1 MIENYGAD
9 SVRLFILSDSP
20 PEKDVQWSEQ
30 GMVASYKFIQKFW
43 LLHKKF
49 SEKINSSENKG
60 NIEADIKI
68 QKLSNQLI
76 EKVNKNLINFNYNVI
91 IANMH
96 ETYNSLIKL
105 IDEKFSKEVLF
116 DNYRKILTVMS
127 PIVPHLIFECL
138 ESLGLKSFQD
148 WPNIDKKML
157 ESEKVKIVIQING
170 KKKDLI
176 DTKKNLEEND
186 LIEIIKQ
193 DKKVSKL
200 LMNKKIN
207 KTIYVKNRLINIL
220 LK

>member
-1 MIENYGAD
+1 
-9 SVRLFILSDSP
+9 
-20 PEKDVQWSEQ
+20 
-30 GMVASYKFIQKFW
+30 
-43 LLHKKF
+43 
-49 SEKINSSENKG
+49 
-60 NIEADIKI
+60 
-68 QKLSNQLI
+68 
-76 EKVNKNLINFNYNVI
+76 
-91 IANMH
+91 
-96 ETYNSLIKL
+96 
-105 IDEKFSKEVLF
+105 
-116 DNYRKILTVMS
+116 
-127 PIVPHLIFECL
+127 
-138 ESLGLKSFQD
+138 
-148 WPNIDKKML
+148 ML

>member
-1 MIENYGAD
+1 MG
-9 SVRLFILSDSP
+9 RLIL
-20 PEKDVQWSEQ
+20 
-30 GMVASYKFIQKFW
+30 
-43 LLHKKF
+43 
-49 SEKINSSENKG
+49 N
-60 NIEADIKI
+60 
-68 QKLSNQLI
+68 
-76 EKVNKNLINFNYNVI
+76 
-91 IANMH
+91 
-96 ETYNSLIKL
+96 
-105 IDEKFSKEVLF
+105 
-116 DNYRKILTVMS
+116 
-127 PIVPHLIFECL
+127 
-138 ESLGLKSFQD
+138 
-148 WPNIDKKML
+148 KML